1 MKRPS
6 LTVLPLRR
14 YSQAFVPLQ
23 ASVRLARQLFR
34 RYPRLS
40 HLPVVS
46 AEGKYIGLLARKALG
61 EASLETSV
69 GELPLA
75 SVPALLPYATIY
87 DALQYME
94 SYKSLAIPIQDE
106 EGRYLGLI
114 TAEALVRWWSRIA
127 AVQEPGTVLIL
138 ETYLRDYSLAEIAR
152 ILEGEEIRILSA
164 YLLSPAGDYQKVF
177 VVLKVNTIYLTR
189 ALELLERRGYNIVA
203 VHGDL
208 LMEKHARDQL
218 QALLRYL
225 NL

>member
-6 LTVLPLRR
+6 LAVLPLRR
-14 YSQAFVPLQ
+14 YPQAFVSSQ
-23 ASVRLARQLFR
+23 ASVRSARQLFR
-34 RYPRLS
+34 RYPHLS

-46 AEGKYIGLLARKALG
+46 AEGKYLGLLSRKALG
-61 EASLETSV
+61 GASPDTSV
-69 GELPLA
+69 GDLPLA
-75 SVPALLPYATIY
+75 SVPPLLPYATIY

-94 SYKSLAIPIQDE
+94 SYKTLAIPIQDE

-114 TAEALVRWWSRIA
+114 TAGGLVQWWSRIA
-127 AVQEPGTVLIL
+127 AVREPGTVLIL

-164 YLLSPAGDYQKVF
+164 YLLSPTGDYQKIF
-177 VVLKVNTIYLTR
+177 IVLKVNTIYLTR
-189 ALELLERRGYNIVA
+189 ALELLERRGYKVVA
-203 VHGDL
+203 IHGDL